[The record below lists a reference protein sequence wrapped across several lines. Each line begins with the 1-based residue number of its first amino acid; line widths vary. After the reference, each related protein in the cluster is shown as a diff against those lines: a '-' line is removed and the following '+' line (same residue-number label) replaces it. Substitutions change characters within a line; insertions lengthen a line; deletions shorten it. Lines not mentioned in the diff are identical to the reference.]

1 MPFGPAFS
9 PSLALSLLQAELSRH
24 DVTSKVLYPSIRF
37 AEIIGQHFYN
47 GIAVEGRPAQIEMA
61 GEWIFSDALFDRP
74 VRDDDPYLEDV
85 LVGHANWAHPFA
97 ARRVSAGL
105 VRRIAAARRHVPAFL
120 DWCIERIVAE
130 RPRIVGFTSVF
141 QQHVASLAA
150 ARRLKGAMPEVVILF
165 GGANCEGAMG
175 AETVRQFPFVDA
187 AVSGEGELILP
198 QLVAR
203 VRARETLEGLAG
215 VRTPAAMSAGLDP
228 AGPLTNAPGV
238 RHMDD
243 LPHPN
248 YADYMRQ
255 FQASRL
261 DRDWT
266 PTLYFETSRGCWW
279 GERQH
284 CTFCGLNGATMTYR
298 SKSASRAVEELA
310 DMVAAYPNCD
320 FQVSD
325 NILDLKYFK
334 DVLPELARRQL
345 GVKLFYETK
354 ANLKRDQVRLLR
366 DAGVLEIQPGIESLS
381 DGVLQSMKKGVSALQ
396 NVQLLKWCKELGVV
410 PLWNILWGFPGESA
424 EDYARMT
431 ALVPLLAHL
440 PAPTGFS
447 GLRLDRFSPNFVRA
461 KDMGFEA
468 VRALPS
474 YRHIYGFSEA
484 VLSNLAYAFTYRLA
498 DGRDVAG
505 YVRPLL
511 RALGRWRRLDEGVDL
526 FSLPI
531 DDDLHIW
538 DFRPGV
544 REHVTVLAG
553 LDRVLYE
560 ACDEIADATRLAAS
574 GQAKGFSVT
583 ALEVA
588 DRLRPLVER
597 GLVVKDGGRYL
608 ALAIRTGEYVPSAAT
623 LERLDREVR
632 RLGRG
637 TRASVRRQLF
647 GRRVRRVNVRG
658 AGPADAKRGQT
669 PGDLSRRS
677 HDGEKEGQ
685 ESRKGQEEKGW

>member
-1 MPFGPAFS
+1 LPAEPRATEVVLVCMPFGPAFA

-24 DVTSKVLYPSIRF
+24 DVTSRVLYPSIRF
-37 AEIIGQHFYN
+37 AEIVGQHFYN

-61 GEWIFSDALFDRP
+61 GEWIFSAALFDRP
-74 VRDDDPYLEDV
+74 VRDDDPYIQDV
-85 LVGHANWAHPFA
+85 LVGHANWAHRFA
-97 ARRVSAGL
+97 ARPVSAAL
-105 VRRIAAARRHVPAFL
+105 IRRITAARRHVPAFL
-120 DWCIERIVAE
+120 DWCVARIIAE
-130 RPRIVGFTSVF
+130 RPRVVGFTSVF

-150 ARRLKGAMPEVVILF
+150 ARRLKEAMPEVVVVF

-215 VRTPAAMSAGLDP
+215 VRTHAAVAGGLDP
-228 AGPLTNAPGV
+228 AGSLSNAPGIH
-238 RHMDD
+238 HMDD
-243 LPHPN
+243 LPRPN
-248 YADYMRQ
+248 YTDYMEQ

-310 DMVAAYPNCD
+310 EMVAAYPGCD
-320 FQVSD
+320 VQVSD

-354 ANLKRDQVRLLR
+354 ANLKRDQIRLLR

-381 DGVLQSMKKGVSALQ
+381 DGVLKLMRKGVSALQ
-396 NVQLLKWCKELGVV
+396 NVQLLKWCKELGVA
-410 PLWNILWGFPGESA
+410 PLWNILWGFPGESP
-424 EDYARMT
+424 EDYARMA

-447 GLRLDRFSPNFVRA
+447 GLRLDRFSPNFMRA
-461 KDMGFEA
+461 REMGFDA
-468 VRALPS
+468 VQALPS
-474 YRHIYGFSEA
+474 YRHIYGFPEA

-498 DGRDVAG
+498 DARDVAA

-511 RALGRWRRLDEGVDL
+511 SAVRRWKRLGAGVDL
-526 FSLPI
+526 FSLPL
-531 DDDLHIW
+531 DDGRLHIW

-544 REHVTVLAG
+544 REHLTVLAG

-560 ACDEIADATRLAAS
+560 ACDEIADVTRLAAT
-574 GQAKGFSVT
+574 GHAMGFSVT

-588 DRLRPLVER
+588 DHLGPLVER

-608 ALAIRTGEYVPSAAT
+608 ALAIRTGEYVPSAPT
-623 LERLDREVR
+623 LERLDREARVLGRSARAGVR
-632 RLGRG
+632 RHLLGKRVHG
-637 TRASVRRQLF
+637 ASV
-647 GRRVRRVNVRG
+647 
-658 AGPADAKRGQT
+658 
-669 PGDLSRRS
+669 
-677 HDGEKEGQ
+677 
-685 ESRKGQEEKGW
+685 

>member
-1 MPFGPAFS
+1 MTASSPTEVVLVCMPFGPAFA

-24 DVTSKVLYPSIRF
+24 DVTSRVLYPSIRF
-37 AEIIGQHFYN
+37 AEIVGQHFYN

-61 GEWIFSDALFDRP
+61 GEWIFSAALFDRP
-74 VRDDDPYLEDV
+74 VRDDDPYIQDV
-85 LVGHANWAHPFA
+85 LVEHANWAHRFA
-97 ARRVSAGL
+97 ARPVSAAL
-105 VRRIAAARRHVPAFL
+105 IRRIAAARRHVPAFL
-120 DWCIERIVAE
+120 DWCVARIIAE
-130 RPRIVGFTSVF
+130 QPKIVGFTSVF

-150 ARRLKGAMPEVVILF
+150 ARRLKAAMPEVVILF

-215 VRTPAAMSAGLDP
+215 VRTHAAVAGGLDP
-228 AGPLTNAPGV
+228 AGTFSNAPGI

-243 LPHPN
+243 LPRPN
-248 YADYMRQ
+248 YADYMDQ

-310 DMVAAYPNCD
+310 DMVAAYPGCD
-320 FQVSD
+320 VQVSD

-354 ANLKRDQVRLLR
+354 ANLKRDQIRVLR

-381 DGVLQSMKKGVSALQ
+381 DGVLKLMRKGVSALQ
-396 NVQLLKWCKELGVV
+396 NVQLLKWCKELGVA
-410 PLWNILWGFPGESA
+410 PLWNILWGFPGESP
-424 EDYARMT
+424 EDYARMA

-461 KDMGFEA
+461 SDMGFDA
-468 VRALPS
+468 VHALPS
-474 YRHIYGFSEA
+474 YRHIYGFPEA

-498 DGRDVAG
+498 DGRDVAA

-511 RALGRWRRLDEGVDL
+511 RALRRWRRLDAGVDL

-531 DDDLHIW
+531 DDGHLHIW
-538 DFRPGV
+538 DFRPGA
-544 REHVTVLAG
+544 RDHVTVLAG
-553 LDRVLYE
+553 LDRVLHE
-560 ACDEIADATRLAAS
+560 ACDEIADVTRLAAT
-574 GQAKGFSVT
+574 GQAMGFSVT
-583 ALEVA
+583 VLEVA

-608 ALAIRTGEYVPSAAT
+608 ALAIRTGEYVPSSAT
-623 LERLDREVR
+623 LERLRREAR
-632 RLGRG
+632 CIP
-637 TRASVRRQLF
+637 ASVRQHLL
-647 GRRVRRVNVRG
+647 GKRVHRPSV
-658 AGPADAKRGQT
+658 
-669 PGDLSRRS
+669 
-677 HDGEKEGQ
+677 
-685 ESRKGQEEKGW
+685 